1 MEPTSIAQTYAGLTA
16 QITWVQ
22 SIPLTDTL
30 SDSAVSS
37 LMKIYA
43 ALHNLVVTCSLD
55 DTYGD
60 RKTYGAA
67 IDRLY
72 RICRRRCT
80 KRYSFARRSRMTS
93 VLYDSLYGTCRDS
106 GSDKVESCCKYGT
119 DIISTWFGRYATT
132 TAAQGLKYD
141 VLRNIAY
148 GYYPVPEEDRNDK
161 AFRYFAG
168 RIAAWTAELDGHEE
182 WVDVSEDE
190 ALQRV
195 DILCRNSYMF
205 LDGTHDRQ
213 IERLYNRYYAR
224 ITGRLAAQADMTVD
238 DCRTLALLYELAMY
252 CMPCGEGYD
261 KAAHIVQLAHEK
273 MRTLPEDS
281 DAQLICRAVCIDWL
295 CMQQAQAIQERI
307 FSNIA

>member
-1 MEPTSIAQTYAGLTA
+1 MEPTSIAQTHAGLTA
-16 QITWVQ
+16 QINRVQ
-22 SIPLTDTL
+22 SIPLTDAL

-72 RICRRRCT
+72 HICRRRCS
-80 KRYSFARRSRMTS
+80 KRYSFERRSRMTS
-93 VLYDSLYGTCRDS
+93 VLYDSLYGTCRDP

-119 DIISTWFGRYATT
+119 DLISTWFA
-132 TAAQGLKYD
+132 AAQGLEYD

-148 GYYPVPEEDRNDK
+148 RYYPVPEEDRNDK
-161 AFRYFAG
+161 AFRYFTG
-168 RIAAWTAELDGHEE
+168 RIAAWTAELDGHDE
-182 WVDVSEDE
+182 WTDVPEDE

-213 IERLYNRYYAR
+213 IERLYDRYYAQ
-224 ITGRLAAQADMTVD
+224 ITGRLAAQAGMTVD

-252 CMPCGEGYD
+252 CMPCGDSYD
-261 KAAHIVQLAHEK
+261 KAAHIVQLAQEK

-281 DAQLICRAVCIDWL
+281 DAQLICRAVCIDRL
-295 CMQQAQAIQERI
+295 CMRKGQEIQE
-307 FSNIA
+307 

>member
-1 MEPTSIAQTYAGLTA
+1 MEPTSIAQTHAGLTA
-16 QITWVQ
+16 EITWVQ
-22 SIPLTDTL
+22 SIPLTDAL
-30 SDSAVSS
+30 SDNAIAS

-43 ALHNLVVTCSLD
+43 ALHNLVVTCSPD

-60 RKTYGAA
+60 RRIYGAA

-72 RICRRRCT
+72 RICRRRCS
-80 KRYSFARRSRMTS
+80 KRYSFARRSRMMS
-93 VLYDSLYGTCRDS
+93 VLYDSLYGTCRDP
-106 GSDKVESCCKYGT
+106 GSDKVEGYCKYGT
-119 DIISTWFGRYATT
+119 DIISTWFGRYAMT
-132 TAAQGLKYD
+132 TAAQGLEYD

-148 GYYPVPEEDRNDK
+148 GYYPVPEEDRDDK
-161 AFRYFAG
+161 VFRYFAG
-168 RIAAWTAELDGHEE
+168 RVAAWTAELDGHEE
-182 WVDVSEDE
+182 WTDISEGE

-261 KAAHIVQLAHEK
+261 KAAHIVQLAQEK
-273 MRTLPEDS
+273 MRALPEDS
-281 DAQLICRAVCIDWL
+281 DAQLICRAVCIDRL
-295 CMQQAQAIQERI
+295 CMRKGQEIQE
-307 FSNIA
+307 